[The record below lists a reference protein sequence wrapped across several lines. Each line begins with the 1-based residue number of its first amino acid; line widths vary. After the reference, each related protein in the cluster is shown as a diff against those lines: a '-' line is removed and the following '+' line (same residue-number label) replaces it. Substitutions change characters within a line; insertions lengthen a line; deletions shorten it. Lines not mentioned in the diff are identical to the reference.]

1 MADPFTMAMTAL
13 VVSAASSVASGIQA
27 VQQGKAQAAYQ
38 NQMAEQYRK
47 SHEQQSKAAAQE
59 FANQSAAESVQL
71 MQEKEKA
78 SIGIQKAQEEAL
90 QKAGTMMASTNA
102 AGGTL
107 NYLLNDYT
115 RQEAKA
121 KEDFRTQF
129 DMATEASAFSM
140 EAYRNKAQN
149 RLDSRQ
155 DYTYIDASPDYG
167 MIGLTTAL
175 GIGKAA
181 TSAYGNYQTWTN
193 MENKAE
199 ATGKVG

>member
-1 MADPFTMAMTAL
+1 MAIGSL
-13 VVSAASSVASGIQA
+13 VIGATSAVASGIQSY
-27 VQQGKAQAAYQ
+27 QQGKAQAAYQ
-38 NQMAEQYRK
+38 NAMAEQYRK
-47 SHEQQSKAAAQE
+47 SAEQQSIATAQE
-59 FANQSAAESVQL
+59 YANQSAAERVQQ
-71 MQEKEKA
+71 MQEKTKA
-78 SIGIQKAQEEAL
+78 SMEIQEAQKEAL

-155 DYTYIDASPDYG
+155 DYTYIDASPNYG

-181 TSAYGNYQTWTN
+181 TSAYGDYKTWQN
-193 MENKAE
+193 MENKAKT
-199 ATGKVG
+199 TGSVP

>member
-1 MADPFTMAMTAL
+1 MPPMAIAVASFAIT
-13 VVSAASSVASGIQA
+13 AASAVATGIQSI
-27 VQQGKAQAAYQ
+27 QQGKAQAAYQ
-38 NQMAEQYRK
+38 NAMAEQYRQ

-78 SIGIQKAQEEAL
+78 SLGVQKAQEEAL

-107 NYLLNDYT
+107 NFLLNDYT

-121 KEDFRTQF
+121 KEDFRIQY

-140 EAYRNKAQN
+140 EAYKNKAQN

-155 DYTYIDASPDYG
+155 SYTYIDASPNYA
-167 MIGLTTAL
+167 MIGTQMAL
-175 GIGKAA
+175 GIGKGA
-181 TSAYGNYQTWTN
+181 TSAYGNYQTWEHMGN
-193 MENKAE
+193 QAK
-199 ATGKVG
+199 ATGTV

>member
-1 MADPFTMAMTAL
+1 MAATTMAVTSL
-13 VVSAASSVASGIQA
+13 VIAATSAVASGIQSY
-27 VQQGKAQAAYQ
+27 QQGKAQAAYQ
-38 NQMAEQYRK
+38 NAMAEQYRK
-47 SHEQQSKAAAQE
+47 SAEQQSIATAQE
-59 FANQSAAESVQL
+59 YANQSAAERVQQ
-71 MQEKEKA
+71 MQEKTKA
-78 SIGIQKAQEEAL
+78 SMEIQEAQKEAL

-107 NYLLNDYT
+107 NYLLNDYS

-140 EAYRNKAQN
+140 EAYKNKAQN

-155 DYTYIDASPDYG
+155 SYTYIDASPDYA

-175 GIGKAA
+175 NIGKGV
-181 TSAYGNYQTWTN
+181 TGAYGDYQGWVG
-193 MENKAE
+193 MENKAK
-199 ATGKVG
+199 ATGKVD

>member
-1 MADPFTMAMTAL
+1 MPPMAMAVAAVVISTA
-13 VVSAASSVASGIQA
+13 SAVASGIQQI
-27 VQQGKAQAAYQ
+27 QQGKAQAAYQ
-38 NQMAEQYRK
+38 NQMADQYRK

-90 QKAGTMMASTNA
+90 QKAGTMTASTNA

-155 DYTYIDASPDYG
+155 SYTYIDASPDYA

-175 GIGKAA
+175 NIGKGV
-181 TSAYGNYQTWTN
+181 TSAYGNYQGWVG
-193 MENKAE
+193 MENAAKN
-199 ATGKVG
+199 TGSV